1 MAATLD
7 RCEHGHMSGANPEH
21 IPQPPVDDL
30 SQGSNLTR
38 QHPEFDRL
46 IGTIAAL
53 RQDPGC
59 VWYQAQTHET
69 LVPYLVEESA
79 ELVEALETG
88 TAEDR
93 VEELGDVLFQVLFHA
108 DYAEH
113 RPEAGERFTLD
124 DVAKALREKLERRN
138 PHVFGDKP
146 TRDMDEIIRMWN
158 DAKAEEKRDRESA
171 FDGIPASLS
180 GSARAVKAI
189 STAKKVSPE
198 TDAVDLVESLI
209 PEPDVPGEDLV
220 GRALLLSF
228 ASLIEAGYDPE
239 RVLRDAAR
247 MLENGARQLER
258 EKRQREEG

>member
-1 MAATLD
+1 MPD
-7 RCEHGHMSGANPEH
+7 GCEHGRMSTENTEHRPE
-21 IPQPPVDDL
+21 PTTDEL
-30 SQGSNLTR
+30 SKHSDATR
-38 QHPEFDRL
+38 QHPELDRL

-53 RQDPGC
+53 RHDPGC

-79 ELVEALETG
+79 ELVDALETG
-88 TAEDR
+88 TSVDR
-93 VEELGDVLFQVLFHA
+93 VEELGDVLFQVIFHA

-113 RPEAGERFTLD
+113 RPEEGERFTLD

-198 TDAVDLVESLI
+198 TDAADLVESLI
-209 PEPDVPGEDLV
+209 PEPNTPGEDLV

-247 MLENGARQLER
+247 MLEDGARQLER
-258 EKRQREEG
+258 EKREER